1 MALPDA
7 ARARLAAHARIRRR
21 VIAATLATFALAW
34 GVIAH
39 DGSMGSAAA
48 TTADSR
54 ATTSATDD
62 EATTSATGD
71 NATSSATGDTSD
83 PVTTAQS

>member
-1 MALPDA
+1 MPLPDA

-21 VIAATLATFALAW
+21 VVAAVLATFALAW

-48 TTADSR
+48 TTAGSR
-54 ATTSATDD
+54 STTS
-62 EATTSATGD
+62 G
-71 NATSSATGDTSD
+71 GDTQASSSTG
-83 PVTTAQS
+83 TTA